1 MSEPQTW
8 RREKPDSRLCECNR
22 PTAKKTQ
29 NSKAPNP
36 AHKLNRAPRRVTT
49 HTRTVHG
56 HPGSRT
62 DPSVRRQRA
71 PLGRKRPHTRGH
83 NHYLSR
89 HTLPREAA
97 ARRISTPS
105 IAHTHTC
112 TCIARARARACTHT
126 HTHTHKHAMG
136 SHWLPAWRARM
147 HTHTHTHTHT
157 HAMGSHWLPAW
168 QSESLPAARRV
179 PTVRPTLIS
188 AERPL
193 ARLIRPCTRTR
204 TQTREPSRGSLAHL
218 TVRHGCE
225 GGSP

>member
-1 MSEPQTW
+1 MQPANSKKNPKQQSTQPRPQTQ
-8 RREKPDSRLCECNR
+8 PS
-22 PTAKKTQ
+22 TATCDD
-29 NSKAPNP
+29 
-36 AHKLNRAPRRVTT
+36 T
-49 HTRTVHG
+49 HTHSTWAPWVAHR
-56 HPGSRT
+56 
-62 DPSVRRQRA
+62 SVSSRRQRA

-126 HTHTHKHAMG
+126 HTHTHTHAMG

-147 HTHTHTHTHT
+147 HTHAHTHT